1 MSGTLEEKMK
11 EQLLQRSREL
21 VNAVL
26 KNEVTAEEK
35 EQRMAV
41 ILKEADEAGC
51 GEEVWNYIQILAMK

>member
-1 MSGTLEEKMK
+1 MK